1 MPFRAALSAV
11 LALSLGLAS
20 AALAQEAPS
29 AAAGY
34 RLPPAPIPQIID
46 AEPTPVIVPSRDRRL
61 IAVMGRENLPSIAAV
76 SEPILRL
83 AGSRVN
89 PRTNGPIEQ
98 RTTYLRSL
106 SVISVAGG
114 PEIKGRLPA
123 GMRALSV
130 SWSPDGRW
138 LAMMAEAKDGLDLW
152 VVDART
158 GESRRVGDAKLN
170 AAFGAAYGWL
180 PDSSGFLARI
190 VPPGRGLPPATPTT
204 PTGPLV
210 QESSGRAA
218 PVRTAQDLLASPHDE
233 ILFEHY
239 FTSQLAR
246 IDLASGAVKPVG
258 RPGLYSGVQVS
269 PDGRYILVNRIKR
282 PFSYIVPWSRFPTE
296 VAVIDWEGRTV
307 KTVVD
312 RPLADDLPPPFDAV
326 VTGPRAVG
334 WRDDAPATL
343 YWAEAQDGGDPRN
356 KVEIHDRV
364 LMQAA
369 PFVAP
374 PTVLVDLAERF
385 AGVDWGRSDLAI
397 VYSRWFDT
405 RHETRLAVNPAQP
418 GAPRVL
424 VSRNYQGR
432 YDDPGDVL
440 TTALPNGRQVIRFT
454 PDGQGVYM
462 TGDGETPKGGFPFL
476 SVMSLKDGKSA
487 RLWTSGASHYEEVL
501 DLIDPG
507 RLTMLTRRES
517 RTDNPNFFLRSAMD
531 GRLVQLTRIPDP
543 APQFAGVTKQEV
555 KYKRADGVQL
565 SGTLYLPAGYDK
577 DRGGPL
583 PMLMWAYPAEFTDA
597 GVAGQTVDRSN
608 RFTRPGGISHLF
620 LLTQGYAIFDNPSMP
635 IVGIDG
641 AEPNDT
647 YIEQLTADAQAA
659 VDAVVAM
666 GVADRDR
673 IAIGGHSYGAFMT
686 ANLLAHTDLF
696 RAGIARSGAY
706 NRTLTPFGFQS
717 EQRTYWEA
725 TDTYTKMSP
734 FTYAPR
740 IKEPIL
746 LIHGGAD
753 DNSGTF
759 PVQTERFFA
768 ALKGSGATARY
779 VVLPNEAHGYR
790 ARESTLHTLWEM
802 TEWMDR
808 YVKKAPA
815 RKAANGAQ

>member
-1 MPFRAALSAV
+1 MHMSLRFAPVLLAALV
-11 LALSLGLAS
+11 LAAP
-20 AALAQEAPS
+20 APS
-29 AAAGY
+29 LARQADGY
-34 RLPPAPIPQIID
+34 RMPPAPIPQIID
-46 AEPTPVIVPSRDRRL
+46 AEPTPVVTPSRDRKL
-61 IAVMGRENLPSIAAV
+61 IALIGRENLPSIAAV

-83 AGSRVN
+83 AGARVN
-89 PRTNGPIEQ
+89 PRTNGPIEA

-106 SVISVAGG
+106 SFITVNGG
-114 PEIKGRLPA
+114 GEVKAALPA
-123 GMRALSV
+123 GLRALGA

-138 LAMMAEAKDGLDLW
+138 LAMMAESADGLDLW
-152 VVDART
+152 VVSSKT
-158 GESRRVGDAKLN
+158 GEARRVGDVKLN

-180 PDSSGFLARI
+180 PDSSGFLARV
-190 VPPGRGLPPATPTT
+190 VPPGRGQPPAAETT

-210 QESSGRAA
+210 QESKGRAA
-218 PVRTAQDLLASPHDE
+218 PVRTAQDLLASPRDE
-233 ILFEHY
+233 ALFEHY
-239 FTSQLAR
+239 FTSQLVR
-246 IDLASGAVKPVG
+246 IGLDGAVTPVG
-258 RPGLYSGVQVS
+258 KPGLYSGAQVS
-269 PDGRYILVNRIKR
+269 PDGRFILTTRVKR
-282 PFSYIVPWSRFPTE
+282 PFSYIVSAGRFPTE
-296 VAVIDWEGRTV
+296 IAVIDWSGAVV
-307 KTVVD
+307 KAVVD

-326 VTGPRAVG
+326 VTGPRSVS

-343 YWAEAQDGGDPRN
+343 VWVEAQDGGDPRA
-356 KVEIHDRV
+356 KVAVHDRV

-369 PFVAP
+369 PFTAP
-374 PTVLVDLAERF
+374 PTTLVDLAERF
-385 AGVDWGRSDLAI
+385 AGIDWGRRDLA
-397 VYSRWFDT
+397 VVHSQWFDT
-405 RHETRLAVNPAQP
+405 RHETRMAVNPSRP
-418 GAPRVL
+418 GTPRIL

-440 TTALPNGRQVIRFT
+440 MTSLPNGRQVIHFT
-454 PDGQGVYM
+454 PDGRGMYM
-462 TGDGETPKGGFPFL
+462 SGPGETPEGGFPFL
-476 SVMSLKDGKSA
+476 ASMSFETGKST
-487 RLWTSGASHYEEVL
+487 RLWTSGASHYEQVL
-501 DLIDPG
+501 DLIDDA
-507 RLTMLTRRES
+507 RLILLTRRES
-517 RTDNPNFFLRSAMD
+517 RADNPNYFLRDVKGGKLA
-531 GRLVQLTRIPDP
+531 QLTRIPDP

-577 DRGGPL
+577 DRDGPL

-635 IVGIDG
+635 IVGVNG

-647 YIEQLTADAQAA
+647 YIEQLTADAEAA
-659 VDAVVAM
+659 VKAVVDL

-734 FTYAPR
+734 FTYATK
-740 IKEPIL
+740 INEPIL

-768 ALKGSGATARY
+768 ALKGAGATARY
-779 VVLPNEAHGYR
+779 VVLPNEAHAYR

-802 TEWMDR
+802 SDWMDR
-808 YVKKAPA
+808 YVKAAPA
-815 RKAANGAQ
+815 RTR

>member
-1 MPFRAALSAV
+1 MLKSLRLAPALLAALLMATPS
-11 LALSLGLAS
+11 
-20 AALAQEAPS
+20 LAQPAD
-29 AAAGY
+29 GY
-34 RLPPAPIPQIID
+34 RTPPAPIPQILD
-46 AEPTPVIVPSRDRRL
+46 ADPTPVIVLSRDRSL
-61 IAVMGRENLPSIAAV
+61 MAVMGRENLPSIAAV

-83 AGSRVN
+83 AGTRVN
-89 PRTNGPIEQ
+89 PRTNGPIEA

-106 SVISVAGG
+106 SFVTVRGG
-114 PEIKGRLPA
+114 AEVKARLPE
-123 GMRALSV
+123 GMRSLSL

-138 LAMMAEAKDGLDLW
+138 LAMMAEARDGLELW
-152 VVDART
+152 VVEART
-158 GESRRVGDAKLN
+158 GQSRRVSDAKLN
-170 AAFGAAYGWL
+170 AAFGAAYSWL

-190 VPPGRGLPPATPTT
+190 VPAGRGEPPAASTA

-210 QESSGRAA
+210 QESKGRAA
-218 PVRTAQDLLASPHDE
+218 PVRTAQDLLASPLDE
-233 ILFEHY
+233 ALFEHY
-239 FTSQLAR
+239 FTSQLVR
-246 IDLASGAVKPVG
+246 IDLATGVLRPVG
-258 RPGLYSGVQVS
+258 KPGLYNGASVS
-269 PDGRYILVNRIKR
+269 PDGRYILTNKVKR
-282 PFSYIVPWSRFPTE
+282 PFSYIVPSGRFPTE
-296 VAVIDWEGRTV
+296 IDVVDWNGTLV
-307 KTVVD
+307 KRVVD

-326 VTGPRAVG
+326 VTGPRSVG

-343 YWAEAQDGGDPRN
+343 VWAEAQDGGDPRN
-356 KVEIHDRV
+356 KVEVHDRV

-369 PFVAP
+369 PFTAP
-374 PTVLVDLAERF
+374 PTTLVDLAERF
-385 AGVDWGRSDLAI
+385 AGIDWGRKDLA
-397 VYSRWFDT
+397 VVHSAWFDT
-405 RHETRLAVNPAQP
+405 RHETRLAVNPAHP
-418 GAPRVL
+418 GSPRVL

-440 TTALPNGRQVIRFT
+440 MTALPNGRQVIHFT
-454 PDGQGVYM
+454 PDGRGMYM
-462 TGDGETPKGGFPFL
+462 SGPGETPEGGFPFL
-476 SVMSLKDGKSA
+476 SVMSLQDGKST
-487 RLWTSGASHYEEVL
+487 RLWTSSASHYEQVL
-501 DLIDPG
+501 DLVDDQ
-507 RLTMLTRRES
+507 RLVMITRRES
-517 RTDNPNFFLRSAMD
+517 RTENPNFFLRDVKGGKLA
-531 GRLVQLTRIPDP
+531 QLTRIPDP
-543 APQFAGVTKQEV
+543 APQFAGVTKQQV

-577 DRGGPL
+577 DRDGRL

-635 IVGIDG
+635 IVGVDG

-647 YIEQLTADAQAA
+647 YIEQLTADAEAA
-659 VDAVVAM
+659 VKAVVDL

-734 FTYAPR
+734 FTYATK

-759 PVQTERFFA
+759 PVQSERFFA
-768 ALKGSGATARY
+768 ALKGAGATARY

-802 TEWMDR
+802 TDWMDR
-808 YVKKAPA
+808 YVKKAGS
-815 RKAANGAQ
+815 RKQ

>member
-1 MPFRAALSAV
+1 MHKSLRFAPALLAAFI
-11 LALSLGLAS
+11 LAAPVQG
-20 AALAQEAPS
+20 LAQE
-29 AAAGY
+29 GY
-34 RLPPAPIPQIID
+34 RTPPAPITQIID
-46 AEPTPVIVPSRDRRL
+46 SEPTPVIVPSRDRKL
-61 IAVMGRENLPSIAAV
+61 IALMGRENLPSIAAV

-83 AGSRVN
+83 AGYRLN
-89 PRTNGPIEQ
+89 PRTNGPVEA

-106 SVISVAGG
+106 SFITVNGG
-114 PEIKGRLPA
+114 AEVKARLPD
-123 GMRALSV
+123 GMRSLSL

-138 LAMMAEAKDGLDLW
+138 LAMMAEGKDGLELW
-152 VVDART
+152 VVNPKT
-158 GESRRVGDAKLN
+158 GEARRVSEVKLN

-190 VPPGRGLPPATPTT
+190 VPPGRGPAPTASTT
-204 PTGPLV
+204 PAGPLV
-210 QESSGRAA
+210 QESKGRAA

-233 ILFEHY
+233 ALFEHY
-239 FTSQLAR
+239 FTSQLVR
-246 IDLASGAVKPVG
+246 IDLAGGAVTPVG
-258 RPGLYSGVQVS
+258 KPGLYTGAQVS
-269 PDGRYILVNRIKR
+269 PDGRYILTTRVKR
-282 PFSYIVPWSRFPTE
+282 PFSYIVSAGRFPTE
-296 VAVIDWEGRTV
+296 ISVIDWSGGVV
-307 KTVVD
+307 KAVAD

-326 VTGPRAVG
+326 VTGPRSAG

-343 YWAEAQDGGDPRN
+343 FWVEAQDGGDPRN
-356 KVEIHDRV
+356 KVAVHDRV
-364 LMQAA
+364 FMQAA
-369 PFVAP
+369 PFTAAP
-374 PTVLVDLAERF
+374 TTLVDLAERF
-385 AGVDWGRSDLAI
+385 AGIDWGRRDLA
-397 VYSRWFDT
+397 VVHSQWFDT
-405 RHETRLAVNPAQP
+405 RHETRLAVNPANP
-418 GAPRVL
+418 GTPRVL

-440 TTALPNGRQVIRFT
+440 MTSLPNGRQVIRFT
-454 PDGQGVYM
+454 PDGRGM
-462 TGDGETPKGGFPFL
+462 FMSGPGETPEGGFPFL
-476 SVMSLKDGKSA
+476 STMSLEDGKST
-487 RLWTSGASHYEEVL
+487 RLWTSSASHYEQVI
-501 DLIDPG
+501 DLIDDQ
-507 RLTMLTRRES
+507 RLIMLTRRES
-517 RTDNPNFFLRSAMD
+517 RTENPNFFLRSVKA
-531 GRLVQLTRIPDP
+531 GKLAQLTRIPDP

-555 KYKRADGVQL
+555 RYKRADGVQL

-577 DRGGPL
+577 DRDGPL

-635 IVGIDG
+635 IVGVNG

-647 YIEQLTADAQAA
+647 YIEQLTADAEAA
-659 VDAVVAM
+659 VDAVVKL

-696 RAGIARSGAY
+696 RTGIARSGAY

-725 TDTYTKMSP
+725 TETYTKMSP
-734 FTYAPR
+734 FTYATK
-740 IKEPIL
+740 INEPIL

-768 ALKGSGATARY
+768 ALKGAGATARY
-779 VVLPNEAHGYR
+779 VVLPNEAHSYR

-802 TEWMDR
+802 TDWMDR
-808 YVKKAPA
+808 HVKKAPP
-815 RKAANGAQ
+815 RQK

>member
-1 MPFRAALSAV
+1 MFQSLRIAPALLAAFLLAAPVAGQAQSAD
-11 LALSLGLAS
+11 A
-20 AALAQEAPS
+20 
-29 AAAGY
+29 Y
-34 RLPPAPIPQIID
+34 RLPPAPITQIID
-46 AEPTPVIVPSRDRRL
+46 ADPTPVIVPSRDRKL
-61 IAVMGRENLPSIAAV
+61 IALMGRENLPSIAAV

-83 AGSRVN
+83 AGTRVN
-89 PRTNGPIEQ
+89 PRTNGPIEA

-106 SVISVAGG
+106 SFITVNGG
-114 PEIKGRLPA
+114 AEVKAKLPE
-123 GMRALSV
+123 GMRSLSL

-138 LAMMAEAKDGLDLW
+138 LAMMAEARNGLELW
-152 VVDART
+152 VVNPKT
-158 GESRRVGDAKLN
+158 GESRWVSDARLN

-190 VPPGRGLPPATPTT
+190 VPPGRGEPPVAVTT

-210 QESSGRAA
+210 QESKGRAA
-218 PVRTAQDLLASPHDE
+218 PVRTAQDLLASPQDE
-233 ILFEHY
+233 ALFEHY
-239 FTSQLAR
+239 FTSQLVR
-246 IDLASGAVKPVG
+246 IELTSGALSPIGK
-258 RPGLYSGVQVS
+258 PGLYSAALVS
-269 PDGRYILVNRIKR
+269 PDGRYILTTRVKR
-282 PFSYIVPWSRFPTE
+282 PFSYIVASGRFPTE
-296 VAVIDWEGRTV
+296 IAVIDWTGTV
-307 KTVVD
+307 VKAVVD

-326 VTGPRAVG
+326 VTGPRSVG

-343 YWAEAQDGGDPRN
+343 FWVEAQDGGDPRT
-356 KVEIHDRV
+356 KVDVHDRV

-369 PFVAP
+369 PFAGP
-374 PTVLVDLAERF
+374 PTVLADLAERF
-385 AGVDWGRSDLAI
+385 AGLDWGRRDLA
-397 VYSRWFDT
+397 VVHSQWFDS
-405 RHETRLAVNPAQP
+405 RHETRLAVNPSHP

-440 TTALPNGRQVIRFT
+440 MTALPNGRQIIHFT
-454 PDGQGVYM
+454 PDGRGMYM
-462 TGDGETPKGGFPFL
+462 SGPGETPQGGFPFL
-476 SVMSLKDGKSA
+476 SSMSLEDGKST
-487 RLWTSGASHYEEVL
+487 RLWTSSASHYEQVL
-501 DLIDPG
+501 DLIDDT
-507 RLTMLTRRES
+507 RLVMLTRRES
-517 RTDNPNFFLRSAMD
+517 RTDNPNFFLRDVKD
-531 GRLVQLTRIPDP
+531 GKLAQLTRIPDP
-543 APQFAGVTKQEV
+543 APQFAGVGKQEV
-555 KYKRADGVQL
+555 KYRRADGVQL

-577 DRGGPL
+577 DRDGRL

-635 IVGIDG
+635 IVGADG
-641 AEPNDT
+641 AQPNDT
-647 YIEQLTADAQAA
+647 YIEQLTADAEAA
-659 VDAVVAM
+659 VNAVVEM

-717 EQRTYWEA
+717 EQRTYWDA

-734 FTYAPR
+734 FTFATK
-740 IKEPIL
+740 INEPIL

-759 PVQTERFFA
+759 PIQSERFFA
-768 ALKGSGATARY
+768 ALKGAGATARY
-779 VVLPNEAHGYR
+779 VVLPNEAHAYR

-802 TEWMDR
+802 TDWMDR
-808 YVKKAPA
+808 YVKKAGP
-815 RKAANGAQ
+815 RK